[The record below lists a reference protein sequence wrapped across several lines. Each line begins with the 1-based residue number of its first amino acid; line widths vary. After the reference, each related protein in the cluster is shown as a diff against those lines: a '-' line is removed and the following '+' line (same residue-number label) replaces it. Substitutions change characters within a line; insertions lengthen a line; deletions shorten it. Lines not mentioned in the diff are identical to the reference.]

1 VVEAVSPLLEKFV
14 APVVP
19 ICAKDVQ
26 VEPAHRS
33 TRYPVTPTLS
43 VEAVHVN
50 PICELD
56 DAVAARFAGAEGGV
70 VSAPEE
76 VVADTIFEYPLKFPA
91 ASVARTRKRYDVE
104 AVSPLLV

>member
-1 VVEAVSPLLEKFV
+1 MVEAVSPLLEKFV
-14 APVVP
+14 APVVVP
-19 ICAKDVQ
+19 IWAKDVQ
-26 VEPAHRS
+26 LAPEHRS
-33 TRYPVTPTLS
+33 IRYPVTPTLS

-70 VSAPEE
+70 VSALGE

-91 ASVARTRKRYDVE
+91 ASTARTR
-104 AVSPLLV
+104 